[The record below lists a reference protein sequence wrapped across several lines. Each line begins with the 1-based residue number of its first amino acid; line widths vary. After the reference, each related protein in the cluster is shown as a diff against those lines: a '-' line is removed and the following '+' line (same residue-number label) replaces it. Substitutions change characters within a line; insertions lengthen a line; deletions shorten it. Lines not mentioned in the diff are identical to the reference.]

1 METKDIIKLIDAG
14 FTVDE
19 IRAMLTPAA
28 KASEPGP
35 EKDPAPAAAPEPEK
49 APEPAQ
55 AVKDPDPAPE
65 KKEQD
70 PYKETFDA
78 IEKQIAEITANVNKI
93 TKLAFMPSME
103 DVKPLGID
111 DVITK
116 FFKEV

>member
-1 METKDIIKLIDAG
+1 
-14 FTVDE
+14 
-19 IRAMLTPAA
+19 MLPKADPEPADNPA
-28 KASEPGP
+28 P
-35 EKDPAPAAAPEPEK
+35 EKKPEPEK
-49 APEPAQ
+49 EAPAPAP
-55 AVKDPDPAPE
+55 VPEEKPAPE

>member
-1 METKDIIKLIDAG
+1 MNTEQILKLLDAG
-14 FTVDE
+14 FTADE
-19 IRAMLTPAA
+19 IRAMLPKADPEPAD
-28 KASEPGP
+28 
-35 EKDPAPAAAPEPEK
+35 DPAPEKKPEPEK
-49 APEPAQ
+49 DAPAPAP
-55 AVKDPDPAPE
+55 VPEEKPAPE

-93 TKLAFMPSME
+93 AKLAFMPSMD